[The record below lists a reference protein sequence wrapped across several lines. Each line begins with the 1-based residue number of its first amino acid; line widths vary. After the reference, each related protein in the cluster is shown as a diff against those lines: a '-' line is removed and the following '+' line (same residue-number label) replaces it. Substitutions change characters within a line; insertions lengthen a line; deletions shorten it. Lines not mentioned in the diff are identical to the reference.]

1 MYLKHI
7 RHAITA
13 PANSDKSDKSV
24 SPNLYPPPPSRES
37 VTTPPGGG
45 EGGGALPWGGSG

>member
-13 PANSDKSDKSV
+13 PANSDKSYKSV
-24 SPNLYPPPPSRES
+24 SPNLYPPPLRER
-37 VTTPPGGG
+37 
-45 EGGGALPWGGSG
+45 A